1 MNEII
6 ERLQKEADEAKQPYM
21 TEICRLVTAHLQ
33 ACPQDAARVTTDKTL
48 DGCFK
53 FLKERAR
60 KNQVNGCGV
69 CSDRDVYEYFGF
81 TGDITP
87 AAPVIARPTAGATAK
102 PQAMADFNVDD
113 LFD

>member
-6 ERLQKEADEAKQPYM
+6 ERLQKEADEAKQPYT

-33 ACPQDAARVTTDKTL
+33 ACPQDAAHVTTDKTL

-60 KNQVNGCGV
+60 KHQVNGCGV

-81 TGDITP
+81 AGDIAP
-87 AAPVIARPTAGATAK
+87 ASPVIAGPSVGVAAK
-102 PQAMADFNVDD
+102 PQAIADFSADD

>member
-6 ERLQKEADEAKQPYM
+6 ERLQKEADEAKQPYT

-33 ACPQDAARVTTDKTL
+33 ACPQDAAPVTTDKTL

-60 KNQVNGCGV
+60 KHQVNGCGV

-81 TGDITP
+81 AGDFTP
-87 AAPVIARPTAGATAK
+87 ALTVTAGSTTSTAEK
-102 PQAMADFNVDD
+102 PQAIADFSVDD